1 MFDPWESH
9 YAYFHDGEGGVGGPG
24 GQPQQRQNRQHNHP
38 GAAASTT
45 DPLRRLLMRVL
56 PSRLTFSRQERQ
68 TRTREYEEGRPPRH
82 VSGLVDGLARF
93 VMAIAGGVFLVV
105 PMIVMTLRP
114 SQTKS
119 LVTVLVAVVSF
130 SLLLSLGIKVSN
142 IETLVSTATYAAVL
156 VVFVGTSSSS
166 GSGSISSIS

>member
-9 YAYFHDGEGGVGGPG
+9 YAYIHDGDGGGGG
-24 GQPQQRQNRQHNHP
+24 GSGQQQRRQKHNQP
-38 GAAASTT
+38 SAAASTT
-45 DPLRRLLMRVL
+45 DPFRRLLMRVL
-56 PSRLTFSRQERQ
+56 PPRLTFSHQERQ
-68 TRTREYEEGRPPRH
+68 ARAKEYEEGRPPRH

-93 VMAIAGGVFLVV
+93 IMAITGGVFLIV
-105 PMIVMTLRP
+105 PMIVMTLGP

-119 LVTVLVAVVSF
+119 LVTVSVAVVVF

-156 VVFVGTSSSS
+156 VVFVGTSSGGGSS
-166 GSGSISSIS
+166 SVDGGS